1 MGGMNDSTATGSR
14 DILRQIAVISATVFM
29 LIAAVVG
36 VGLLG
41 GTPVQDLQGGA
52 LSADATVLAPA
63 TQAFQ
68 IWSVIYL
75 GLIAYA
81 IWQAL
86 PSQRSTQRQR
96 ALGWWV
102 ALAAVLNGVWL
113 LVAQFL
119 TLPLTVLAIVVLL
132 FALAMTFVR
141 TLRIPTTGRV
151 DALLLD
157 GVTGLHLGWVALAT
171 VANTTAW
178 LATVVPEQDA
188 GAQDAWGVA
197 VLVVVAMIGALL
209 GWRSGGRIAPA
220 LAMSWGLSWIAVGRL
235 TDTPSST
242 VVGIAAIAAA
252 VVILVVTIARRAQ
265 RARSA
270 SATQRA

>member
-1 MGGMNDSTATGSR
+1 MNDSRASSGS

-52 LSADATVLAPA
+52 LSDDATVLAPA
-63 TQAFQ
+63 TSAFQ

-86 PSQRSTQRQR
+86 PSQRTSARQR
-96 ALGWWV
+96 VLGWWV
-102 ALAAVLNGVWL
+102 ALTAVLNGVWL

-132 FALAMTFVR
+132 VALGLTFIR

-151 DALLLD
+151 DAVLLN

-178 LATVVPEQDA
+178 LSTVVTGQDSA
-188 GAQDAWGVA
+188 AASPTAETWGIAVLAVVA
-197 VLVVVAMIGALL
+197 VIGALL

-220 LAMSWGLSWIAVGRL
+220 LAMAWGLSWIAVGRL
-235 TDTPSST
+235 TDAPAST
-242 VVGIAAIAAA
+242 VVGIAAIVAAA
-252 VVILVVTIARRAQ
+252 VILVVTIAQ
-265 RARSA
+265 RARKA

>member
-1 MGGMNDSTATGSR
+1 MDSSR
-14 DILRQIAVISATVFM
+14 SDILRQVGVISATVFM

-63 TQAFQ
+63 TSAFQ

-86 PSQRSTQRQR
+86 PSQRTSERQR

-102 ALAAVLNGVWL
+102 ALTAVLNGAWL

-119 TLPLTVLAIVVLL
+119 TLPLTVLAIVILL
-132 FALAMTFVR
+132 IALSLTFVR

-151 DALLLD
+151 DAVLLN

-178 LATVVPEQDA
+178 LSMVLTGQDA
-188 GAQDAWGVA
+188 AAEIWGVA
-197 VLVVVAMIGALL
+197 VLAVVAIIGALL

-220 LAMSWGLSWIAVGRL
+220 LAMAWGLSWIAVGRL
-235 TDTPSST
+235 TDAPSST
-242 VVGIAAIAAA
+242 VVGIAAIVAAA
-252 VVILVVTIARRAQ
+252 VILVVTIAQ
-265 RARSA
+265 RARKA

>member
-1 MGGMNDSTATGSR
+1 MTDSRAPESR

-75 GLIAYA
+75 GLIVFA

-86 PSQRSTQRQR
+86 PSQRSTDRQR

-102 ALAAVLNGVWL
+102 ALTAVLNGVWL

-132 FALAMTFVR
+132 VVLCLTFVR
-141 TLRIPTTGRV
+141 TLRVPASRAV
-151 DALLLD
+151 DALLLT
-157 GVTGLHLGWVALAT
+157 GVTGLNLGWVALAT

-178 LATVVPEQDA
+178 LSTVVTGQDA
-188 GAQDAWGVA
+188 AAETWGVA
-197 VLVVVAMIGALL
+197 VLVVVAIIGALL
-209 GWRSGGRIAPA
+209 GWRSGGRLAPA
-220 LAMSWGLSWIAVGRL
+220 LAMAWGLTWIAVGRL
-235 TDTPSST
+235 TDAPAST
-242 VVGIAAIAAA
+242 VVGIAAIVAAA
-252 VVILVVTIARRAQ
+252 VILGVTLIRLARR
-265 RARSA
+265 RA
-270 SATQRA
+270 SAA